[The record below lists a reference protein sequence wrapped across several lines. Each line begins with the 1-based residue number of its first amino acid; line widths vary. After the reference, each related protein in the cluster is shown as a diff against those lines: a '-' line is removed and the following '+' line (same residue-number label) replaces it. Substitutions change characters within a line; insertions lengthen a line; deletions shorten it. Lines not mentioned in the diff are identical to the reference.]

1 MLFALYMAGLGNALH
16 NTKLGVKLGDVIIT
30 ALFFAYDLVLIS
42 STPKKRN
49 GPVTENCFGIL

>member
-16 NTKLGVKLGDVIIT
+16 NTKLKVKLGDAIIR
-30 ALFFAYDLVLIS
+30 ALFFVDDWVLIS

-49 GPVTENCFGIL
+49 GPVTENCVGLL